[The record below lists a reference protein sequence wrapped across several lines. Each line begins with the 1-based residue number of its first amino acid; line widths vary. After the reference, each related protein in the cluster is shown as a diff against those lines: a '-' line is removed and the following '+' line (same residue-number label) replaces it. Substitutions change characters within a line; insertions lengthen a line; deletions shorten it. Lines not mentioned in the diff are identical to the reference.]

1 MADAIESTGAAL
13 ADLVEALRATNW
25 SSWQT
30 THRFDPALQAAE
42 ATLAHERVRDAAPD
56 LLAALTQLA
65 FMARTSGTPT
75 PELLR
80 ACEGAEALIAKTGGA
95 L

>member
-1 MADAIESTGAAL
+1 MSAAVETTGAAL

-30 THRFDPALQAAE
+30 TARFDPALQAAE

-56 LLAALTQLA
+56 LLATLTQLC
-65 FMARTSGTPT
+65 FVIRTGGDV
-75 PELLR
+75 LA
-80 ACEGAEALIAKTGGA
+80 ACEGAEAVIGRAMGEA
-95 L
+95 A